1 MLVFNTKKCLISA
14 YGGRERGEQALPLSP
29 PCASAISTRQKVKNR
44 TSWQVTKQ
52 RRLPCWS
59 PFLSLFSK
67 RDCQCF
73 YFFIFYYFLKVL
85 LKGRGCRVGRP
96 VVQSGQSIPV
106 GFHRLGA
113 IKTRWQPGEW
123 GRSWAG
129 GLKSGTGRRSSHPFE
144 LVLVTRDWCRLE
156 GTRQKLSFT
165 SKAAQV
171 HRKKWCFSSLSVL
184 KWHCE
189 LSHSVWYMNNNGSD
203 IQTCRWQQGCITKQ
217 VKSSHCPQAPDFHL
231 IWSHLVCGTMKDCKF
246 VWAYAPL
253 Q

>member
-1 MLVFNTKKCLISA
+1 MDGSEANRLCLFHLGAPPPSA
-14 YGGRERGEQALPLSP
+14 PVRKSRIARVGKSQNREGFRVEVPS
-29 PCASAISTRQKVKNR
+29 
-44 TSWQVTKQ
+44 
-52 RRLPCWS
+52 
-59 PFLSLFSK
+59 SLFSP
-67 RDCQCF
+67 REIVSVF
-73 YFFIFYYFLKVL
+73 IFFIFYNFLKVL

-156 GTRQKLSFT
+156 GKRQKLSFT
-165 SKAAQV
+165 SKAAQI
-171 HRKKWCFSSLSVL
+171 HGKKWCFSSLSVL

-203 IQTCRWQQGCITKQ
+203 MQTCRWQQGCITKQ